1 MFLIGAP
8 LGAIIKKGGLGVPF
22 LVSILFFIIYYLL
35 TMTGEKW
42 AKQGVI
48 PVPVGVWTADVIL
61 FVIGLLFLRQA
72 RLDARFFEADFYLVQ
87 IDRFK
92 RWLTQ
97 KLLKHQGVA

>member
-35 TMTGEKW
+35 TMIGEKW
-42 AKQGVI
+42 AKQGLI
-48 PVPVGVWTADVIL
+48 PVPVGVWAADVIL

-87 IDRFK
+87 LDKAKQWLSK
-92 RWLTQ
+92 RG
-97 KLLKHQGVA
+97 LLARQPS